1 MAAAFRT
8 QGRGAQVSRLSG
20 YVGKWLAGE
29 LELAPI
35 TAFLGVR
42 PVSLGD
48 GEAQV
53 ELTADKRLHN
63 AMGTVH
69 GGILCDLADVAMGAA
84 LATVTA
90 EGESFTT
97 LQLQASY
104 FLPVVDGR
112 ISAHA
117 RVVRRGRGTAHL
129 ECDLEDG
136 EGRLVA
142 RTTSVCAIRQPG

>member
-1 MAAAFRT
+1 MSKLAD
-8 QGRGAQVSRLSG
+8 

-35 TAFLGVR
+35 TAFLGIR

-48 GEAQV
+48 GEARV
-53 ELTADKRLHN
+53 ELAADKRLHN

-84 LATVTA
+84 LATVAA

-112 ISAHA
+112 VSAHA

-136 EGRLVA
+136 EGRLIA
-142 RTTSVCAIRQPG
+142 RVSSVCAIRQQG

>member
-1 MAAAFRT
+1 MS
-8 QGRGAQVSRLSG
+8 QLSD
-20 YVGKWLAGE
+20 YVVKWLAGE

-35 TAFLGVR
+35 TSFLGIR

-48 GEAQV
+48 GEARI
-53 ELTADKRLHN
+53 ELTADRRLHN

-84 LATVTA
+84 LATVTE

-97 LQLQASY
+97 LQLQTSY

-112 ISAHA
+112 VSAHA
-117 RVVRRGRGTAHL
+117 RVVRRGRATAHL

-142 RTTSVCAIRQPG
+142 RTTSVCSMRVANPDRMV